1 MTQNISFGIKIQ
13 VDLAN
18 ISHLDKKSVNQ
29 EIQKIIDNIYD
40 KKPNV
45 SRIIAV
51 KNLEIYDYKNEFLEK
66 DQFIESTNM
75 KIFRK
80 KRELNDLKNGFNAD

>member
-45 SRIIAV
+45 SRIISV